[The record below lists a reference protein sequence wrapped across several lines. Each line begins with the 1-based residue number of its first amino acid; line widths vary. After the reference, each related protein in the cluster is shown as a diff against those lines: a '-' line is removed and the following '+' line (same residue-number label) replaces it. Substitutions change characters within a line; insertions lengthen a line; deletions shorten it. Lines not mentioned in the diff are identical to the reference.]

1 MPRAGLLILPMLG
14 LCAATWPAP
23 RLAAA
28 ASPSAVPDA
37 GGSAKIPAPPA
48 PATAPARP
56 ARSTVTVRIQGLRH
70 DRGKVFVALYDSKR
84 AFTEKRG
91 EAAGAVVPAK
101 NGGAV
106 SVFDDVRP
114 GKYAAAF
121 FQDENGNQKLDTSFF
136 GVPTEPFG
144 FSKDVMGKRGPP
156 SFEAAA
162 LDLPAGPV
170 SVVMNAKHL

>member
-1 MPRAGLLILPMLG
+1 MPRARLLILPLLG

-28 ASPSAVPDA
+28 SLRSAVPDA

-48 PATAPARP
+48 TATAPAPP

-70 DRGKVFVALYDSKR
+70 DRGKVFVALYDNKR
-84 AFTEKRG
+84 AFAEKRG
-91 EAAGAVVPAK
+91 QAAGAIVAPR
-101 NGGAV
+101 NRGAV
-106 SVFDDVRP
+106 VVFDNVLP
-114 GKYAAAF
+114 GQYALAF
-121 FQDENGNQKLDTSFF
+121 FQDENGNQKLDTSLF

-144 FSKDVMGKRGPP
+144 FSRDAMGKLGPP